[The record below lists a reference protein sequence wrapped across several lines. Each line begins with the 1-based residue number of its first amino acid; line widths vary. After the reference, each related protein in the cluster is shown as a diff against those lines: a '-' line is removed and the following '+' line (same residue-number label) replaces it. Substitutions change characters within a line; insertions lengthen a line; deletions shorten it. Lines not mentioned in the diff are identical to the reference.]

1 MATQLEASPVEHQS
15 TQDQFDYLKELI
27 RTTFPKDRTE
37 KLLKMYEF
45 FEDRILVT
53 PASSKAHYHNAFE
66 GGYLD
71 HILRVIE
78 CAFEFTKILK
88 KMGGTINFTKEEMVF
103 AAMHH
108 DLGKLGDLSQPLYEP
123 ETSDWHREKQ
133 GSLFKFTA
141 GMQYMT
147 ATDRSFYLLQHFNVT
162 YNQNEFLG
170 IRLADGLYDEC
181 NKKYFIAHNEKH
193 EMHSNLGYVTHWAD
207 HMATTCEKDAW
218 YAATQN

>member
-1 MATQLEASPVEHQS
+1 MAETTEDQLEKFKNLVKGFKS
-15 TQDQFDYLKELI
+15 TERVIALE
-27 RTTFPKDRTE
+27 E
-37 KLLKMYEF
+37 MYRVL
-45 FEDRILVT
+45 EDRLISA

-78 CAFEFTKILK
+78 CSLEFTNVLK
-88 KMGGTINFTKEEMVF
+88 KMGGTINFTKDEVIF

-108 DLGKLGDLSQPLYEP
+108 DLGKLGDLDHPLYVP

-133 GSLFKFTA
+133 GSMFSYSD
-141 GMQYMT
+141 GMQFMT
-147 ATDRSFYLLQHFNVT
+147 ATDRSFWLLQHFGVK

-181 NKKYFIAHNEKH
+181 NKKYFIAHNAKH
-193 EMHSNLGYVTHWAD
+193 EMHSNIGYIVHWAD
-207 HMATTCEKDAW
+207 HMATTCEKDS
-218 YAATQN
+218 YFAATR